1 VAKRQTPVAIGPVTG
16 TIWMSENF
24 LAEPRRRS
32 WPGPVTRLEQLAEAA
47 GIDGDEYRMLLAEA
61 VQARLRERGDAWRN
75 LESTLEERVRR
86 DGF

>member
-47 GIDGDEYRMLLAEA
+47 GIDGDEYRMLNARGASPARRVLAH
-61 VQARLRERGDAWRN
+61 
-75 LESTLEERVRR
+75 
-86 DGF
+86 